1 MNNITV
7 EEIKSISVIIA
18 VLLIGGGTLIGAF
31 KRMKGGFGPQNL
43 RIVVIILVATFVTLA
58 GFVNPNYLNA
68 AIGVLGAIVG
78 YIFGVSRDPNKQDG
92 AESSKGDEVKRR

>member
-1 MNNITV
+1 MNITV
-7 EEIKSISVIIA
+7 EEIKSILVIVV

-58 GFVNPNYLNA
+58 GFINPNYLNA
-68 AIGVLGAIVG
+68 AIGVLGTIVG
-78 YIFGVSRDPNKQDG
+78 YIFGVSRDPNKP
-92 AESSKGDEVKRR
+92 SGDENPKDNEGNRR